1 MTCNLPR
8 DFQVFWP
15 KILWLQASSSCF
27 PWGHCRQWRMP
38 PKALAMWWKEKARSI
53 PSVAPSVTW
62 KAKKELWCHSFGSS
76 HPLKKPWLIWWPPL
90 PRVKM
95 AHGPFQA
102 TRIPPRLMQESSYC
116 ITSPRMR
123 TWGCLPPGRGRRP
136 ADFFCRH
143 VDQVSNCHL
152 PPEPA
157 FEARASGGKNVN
169 VFLWI
174 WKFEIHFIL
183 MLHGFAC
190 MSIQCYLWHAW

>member
-1 MTCNLPR
+1 M
-8 DFQVFWP
+8 VS
-15 KILWLQASSSCF
+15 KILELEAEKAPMES
-27 PWGHCRQWRMP
+27 GD
-38 PKALAMWWKEKARSI
+38 ALARAVYAQSQALTTLVGQIASAQSDPLGDLSQSSGGM
-53 PSVAPSVTW
+53 
-62 KAKKELWCHSFGSS
+62 GS
-76 HPLKKPWLIWWPPL
+76 KGAL

-123 TWGCLPPGRGRRP
+123 TWSCLPPGRGRRP

-169 VFLWI
+169 VFL
-174 WKFEIHFIL
+174 
-183 MLHGFAC
+183 
-190 MSIQCYLWHAW
+190 